1 MPEHGGTEMSER
13 KPEPTGE
20 FLDPKSFGQL
30 VDIHRES
37 VYRAIARGDLQ
48 AIRVG
53 RSIRLPRAQLDTLL
67 TMGNCAADNQ
77 AEQDEW

>member
-1 MPEHGGTEMSER
+1 MLEHGGTAMSER

-53 RSIRLPRAQLDTLL
+53 RSIRLPRAQLDALVI
-67 TMGNCAADNQ
+67 GDNRDADNQ
-77 AEQDEW
+77 AEQDER